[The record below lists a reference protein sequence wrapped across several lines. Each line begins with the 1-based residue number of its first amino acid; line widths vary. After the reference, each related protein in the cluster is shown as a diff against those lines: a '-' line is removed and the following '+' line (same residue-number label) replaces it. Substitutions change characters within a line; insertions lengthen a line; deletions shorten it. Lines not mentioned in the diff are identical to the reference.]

1 MSSFIR
7 KHLSERIQAA
17 RERDWVNDLDSMK
30 SQEHTDVNRA
40 AKIQWTGNY
49 LSRAEENKKYGDSLK
64 DQARLFTAKNSLN
77 DP

>member
-1 MSSFIR
+1 
-7 KHLSERIQAA
+7 
-17 RERDWVNDLDSMK
+17 MK
-30 SQEHTDVNRA
+30 SKNITDVNRA
-40 AKIQWTGNY
+40 AKIQWTGNH